1 MKLLIVALLSMVP
14 FVSDGKVISHSE
26 NSFELSSHVVIKQPV
41 ESIFQQFNQIELWWH
56 PDHTFSGNAQ
66 NMTLDIKGAC
76 FCERWNNNIVR
87 HMDIVAV
94 EKNKRHVWRG
104 GLGPLQSFAVSG
116 ALTWDFKSI
125 GNNQTSVTYT
135 YRVYGAIPDA
145 KTWSSAV
152 DGVLSQQL
160 TRLKNSIK

>member
-1 MKLLIVALLSMVP
+1 MKSFTLAMLSMVP
-14 FVSDGKVISHSE
+14 FMSYGEVISHSE
-26 NSFELSSHVVIKQPV
+26 NSFELSSHVVISQSVKTV
-41 ESIFQQFNQIELWWH
+41 FQRFNQIEQWWH

-66 NMTLDIKGAC
+66 NMTLDIKNGC
-76 FCERWNNNIVR
+76 FCERWDSNMVK

-94 EKNKRHVWRG
+94 EDNKRQVWRG

-125 GNNQTSVTYT
+125 DNNQTNVTYT
-135 YRVYGAIPDA
+135 YRVFGAIPDS

-152 DGVLSQQL
+152 DGVLTQQL
-160 TRLKNSIK
+160 MRLKNSVK

>member
-145 KTWSSAV
+145 KTWSTAV
-152 DGVLSQQL
+152 NGVLSQQL

>member
-1 MKLLIVALLSMVP
+1 MTLLIVGLLSMAP

-26 NSFELSSHVVIKQPV
+26 NSFELSSHVVINQPV
-41 ESIFQQFNQIELWWH
+41 ESIFQRFNQIELWWH
-56 PDHTFSGNAQ
+56 SDHTFSGNAQ
-66 NMTLDIKGAC
+66 NMTLDITDAC
-76 FCERWNNNIVR
+76 FCERWANNIIR

-94 EKNKRHVWRG
+94 EEKKRHVWRG
-104 GLGPLQSFAVSG
+104 GLGPLQFFAVSG

-145 KTWSSAV
+145 KTWSTAV
-152 DGVLSQQL
+152 DGVLPQQL